1 MEKTE
6 KEFLNTIG
14 KYPPEI
20 INVIISIDNLRLIY
34 IK

>member
-14 KYPPEI
+14 KYLPEI
-20 INVIISIDNLRLIY
+20 INVFISIDNLRLIY